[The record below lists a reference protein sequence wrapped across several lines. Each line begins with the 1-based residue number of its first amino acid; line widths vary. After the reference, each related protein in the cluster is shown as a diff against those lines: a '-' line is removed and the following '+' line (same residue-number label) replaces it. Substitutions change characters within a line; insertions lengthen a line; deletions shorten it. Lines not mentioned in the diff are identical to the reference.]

1 MSERE
6 RLIALARWMAKLQ
19 REIAR
24 IEREGADADR

>member
-19 REIAR
+19 AESERVKREDG
-24 IEREGADADR
+24 E